1 MSKNKET
8 EKVEKT
14 EVLDFA
20 KDKIINSKRYGEYRD
35 YLMGNLDDTKRYT
48 LEEVDEILKEV
59 R

>member
-14 EVLDFA
+14 EVLTFA
-20 KDKIINSKRYGEYRD
+20 KDKIINSKRYGDYRD
-35 YLMGNLDDTKRYT
+35 YLAGNLDDTRQYT